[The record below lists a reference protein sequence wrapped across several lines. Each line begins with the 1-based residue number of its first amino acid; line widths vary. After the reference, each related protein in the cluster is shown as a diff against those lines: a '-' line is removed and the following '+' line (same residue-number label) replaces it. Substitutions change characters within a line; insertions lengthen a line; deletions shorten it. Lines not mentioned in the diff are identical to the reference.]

1 MTDAFNPAAE
11 REPLTE
17 EDVQRLKQ
25 LLDTFAVSGDGMSLE
40 MLDGLFSALIVGP
53 GEPES
58 ERFLPLVFGKGHWP
72 DDARAQSLALAA
84 RLWSHIERRLDID
97 PDGDDSGFMP
107 LFSVPAG
114 LPEDADEYAKALSSS
129 GYPLGAGW
137 AGGFLYA
144 VQLDLPRWRALEERV
159 PEINA
164 GIDLLIRMIQLE
176 DDGDNAAP
184 SAEQRVAMAA
194 AMPYFLRSLRQ
205 TGAGASMT

>member
-1 MTDAFNPAAE
+1 MSDAFNPASE

-17 EDVQRLKQ
+17 EEVQRLKQ
-25 LLDTFAVSGDGMSLE
+25 LLDTFAVTGDGMSLE
-40 MLDGLFSALIVGP
+40 MLDGLFSALIAGP
-53 GEPES
+53 GEAEPAQ
-58 ERFLPLVFGKGHWP
+58 FLPLVLGKGHWP
-72 DDARAQSLALAA
+72 DAAQDQTLALAA
-84 RLWSHIERRLDID
+84 RLWNHIERRLEID
-97 PDGDDSGFMP
+97 PDGEDSGFMP

-114 LPEDADEYAKALSSS
+114 LPEDPGEYAEALARS

-176 DDGDNAAP
+176 GDDKNEAP

-194 AMPYFLRSLRQ
+194 AMPYFLRALRHH
-205 TGAGASMT
+205 GSEAASG

>member
-1 MTDAFNPAAE
+1 MTDAFNPAVQ

-17 EDVQRLKQ
+17 NDVQRLKN
-25 LLDTFAVSGDGMSLE
+25 LLDTFAVSGEGMSLE
-40 MLDGLFSALIVGP
+40 MLDGLFSALIAGP
-53 GEPES
+53 AKVEPS
-58 ERFLPLVFGKGHWP
+58 RFLPLVLGKGHWP
-72 DDARAQSLALAA
+72 DPARAEMLDLAA
-84 RLWSHIERRLDID
+84 RLWNHIEQRIEID
-97 PDGDDSGFMP
+97 PDGEDSGFMP

-114 LPEDADEYAKALSSS
+114 LPEDPGEYAAALAKS

-176 DDGDNAAP
+176 DDDKGPAP

-194 AMPYFLRSLRQ
+194 AMPYLLRALSQR
-205 TGAGASMT
+205 TEEA